1 MKAALRLLLVTTTLV
16 LAGHAFA
23 EVLPTAEPVTIDVS
37 PDRLSR
43 IRTVLQ
49 REIDAD
55 RMPGAVVMIARRGQL
70 IYSEAIGFL
79 DKAAGKPMTKD
90 AIFRI
95 YSMTKPLAS
104 VAAMMLVEEG
114 RMQLTDPVA
123 KFLPPFA
130 KMEVLVT
137 DKDGRT
143 TREIAKRQM
152 TIHDLFRHTAGF
164 AYGEFSNVPEIKA
177 AYAEA
182 KLYQPGITAE
192 SRMIT
197 PDQFVTGI
205 AKAPLVHEPGT
216 TWEYSMAVDVLG
228 RVVEAISGQRLSA
241 FLDERLFRPLNMADT
256 GFKVPEAQWS
266 RIAEPLPKNPLTGG
280 PNDVM
285 LDVKI
290 DPLNN
295 SGGGG
300 AVSTA
305 ADYLRFCQMMLNG
318 GTLDGRRYLS
328 PTSVKLMASDHLG
341 NRPVSPVTPG
351 VQLMG
356 VDGYTFGLG
365 FMVRQGPGL
374 AGQTHVPH
382 QSRHRATGNIEAL
395 ALELSP
401 DLAHAIDPEIL
412 IEDAPNLDLQRGIL
426 PGAGRQLGGIAPFGH
441 MGMVVRGG
449 DRQDLANR
457 LDPMRPTMIVDEGDH
472 GLYRRSSSAV
482 AK

>member
-1 MKAALRLLLVTTTLV
+1 MKAALRLLLVATTLV
-16 LAGHAFA
+16 LAGHAHA
-23 EVLPTAEPVTIDVS
+23 EVLSTAKPETVDVS

-49 REIDAD
+49 QEVDAD

-70 IYSEAIGFL
+70 IYSEALGFQ
-79 DKAAGKPMTKD
+79 DKAAGKPMSRD

-114 RMQLTDPVA
+114 KMQLTDPVA
-123 KFLPPFA
+123 KFLPQFA
-130 KMEVLVT
+130 KMDVLVT
-137 DKDGRT
+137 DKDGQT
-143 TREIAKRQM
+143 TRETAKRQI
-152 TIHDLFRHTAGF
+152 TIQDLFRHTAGF

-182 KLYQPGITAE
+182 KLYQPNITAE

-197 PDQFVTGI
+197 PDQFVDGI

-241 FLDERLFRPLNMADT
+241 FLDERLFRPLNMVDT
-256 GFKVPEAQWS
+256 GFKVPEAQWG

-280 PNDVM
+280 PNDIM
-285 LDVKI
+285 LDVKL
-290 DPLNN
+290 DPLND

-318 GTLDGRRYLS
+318 GSLEGRRYLS

-341 NRPVSPVTPG
+341 NRPASPVTPG
-351 VQLMG
+351 ALLMG
-356 VDGYTFGLG
+356 VDGYTFHGANTGCHPSVLPPPD
-365 FMVRQGPGL
+365 QGTGSPGVGEL
-374 AGQTHVPH
+374 TAA
-382 QSRHRATGNIEAL
+382 RA
-395 ALELSP
+395 
-401 DLAHAIDPEIL
+401 
-412 IEDAPNLDLQRGIL
+412 
-426 PGAGRQLGGIAPFGH
+426 
-441 MGMVVRGG
+441 RGG
-449 DRQDLANR
+449 R
-457 LDPMRPTMIVDEGDH
+457 
-472 GLYRRSSSAV
+472 
-482 AK
+482 

>member
-16 LAGHAFA
+16 FVGHAFA
-23 EVLPTAEPVTIDVS
+23 EAPLAKPETVDVS
-37 PDRLSR
+37 QDRLSR

-49 REIDAD
+49 KETDAD
-55 RMPGAVVMIARRGQL
+55 RLPGAVVVIARRGQL
-70 IYSEAIGFL
+70 IFSEAIGFQ

-95 YSMTKPLAS
+95 YSMTKPLTS

-123 KFLPPFA
+123 KFLPQFA
-130 KMEVLVT
+130 KMDVLVT
-137 DKDGRT
+137 DKDGKT
-143 TREIAKRQM
+143 TLETAKRQM
-152 TIHDLFRHTAGF
+152 TIQDLFRHTAGF
-164 AYGEFSNVPEIKA
+164 SYAEFSNVPEIKA
-177 AYAEA
+177 AYQEA
-182 KLYQPGITAE
+182 KLFTPGIMAE
-192 SRMIT
+192 SRTIT

-228 RVVEAISGQRLSA
+228 RVVEAISGERLSV
-241 FLDERLFRPLNMADT
+241 FLDERLFRPLNMVDT
-256 GFKVPEAQWS
+256 GFKVREAQWS

-290 DPLNN
+290 DPLND

-328 PTSVKLMASDHLG
+328 PTSVRLMTSDHLG
-341 NRPVSPVTPG
+341 NRPASPVTPG
-351 VQLMG
+351 ALLMG

-374 AGQTHVPH
+374 AGVPGSEGEYMWAGAGGTFFWIDPKEQLAVVYMAQTPGAI
-382 QSRHRATGNIEAL
+382 RPYYRRMIKAL
-395 ALELSP
+395 VAQALE
-401 DLAHAIDPEIL
+401 
-412 IEDAPNLDLQRGIL
+412 N
-426 PGAGRQLGGIAPFGH
+426 
-441 MGMVVRGG
+441 
-449 DRQDLANR
+449 
-457 LDPMRPTMIVDEGDH
+457 
-472 GLYRRSSSAV
+472 
-482 AK
+482 

>member
-1 MKAALRLLLVTTTLV
+1 MHIALKLLLVTTTLV
-16 LAGHAFA
+16 LASPALA
-23 EVLPTAEPVTIDVS
+23 EVLSIAKPETVDVS

-49 REIDAD
+49 SEVDAD

-70 IYSEAIGFL
+70 IYSEAIGFQ
-79 DKAAGKPMTKD
+79 DKAAGKPMSKE

-114 RMQLTDPVA
+114 KMQLTDPVA
-123 KFLPPFA
+123 KFLPQLA

-137 DKDGRT
+137 DKDGKT
-143 TREIAKRQM
+143 TRETAKRQI
-152 TIHDLFRHTAGF
+152 TIQDLFRHTAGF
-164 AYGEFSNVPEIKA
+164 AYGEFSNIPELKA

-182 KLYQPGITAE
+182 KLFQPTVTAE
-192 SRMIT
+192 SRLIT
-197 PDQFVTGI
+197 PEQFVTGI

-216 TWEYSMAVDVLG
+216 TWEYSMSVDVLG
-228 RVVEAISGQRLSA
+228 RVVEVISGQRLSA
-241 FLDERLFRPLNMADT
+241 FLDERLFRPLNMVDT
-256 GFKVPEAQWS
+256 GFKVPEPQSS
-266 RIAEPLPKNPLTGG
+266 RIAEPLPKNPLTGA
-280 PNDVM
+280 PNDLM

-341 NRPVSPVTPG
+341 SRPAAPVTPG

-374 AGQTHVPH
+374 AAVPGSEGEYMWAGAGGTFFWIDPKEQLAVVYMAQTPGAI
-382 QSRHRATGNIEAL
+382 RPFYRRMIKAL
-395 ALELSP
+395 VAQALE
-401 DLAHAIDPEIL
+401 
-412 IEDAPNLDLQRGIL
+412 N
-426 PGAGRQLGGIAPFGH
+426 
-441 MGMVVRGG
+441 
-449 DRQDLANR
+449 
-457 LDPMRPTMIVDEGDH
+457 
-472 GLYRRSSSAV
+472 
-482 AK
+482 

>member
-1 MKAALRLLLVTTTLV
+1 MKSALRLLVCSLILIPVGESFAQVTAAKPETV
-16 LAGHAFA
+16 
-23 EVLPTAEPVTIDVS
+23 DVS

-49 REIDAD
+49 KEVDGD
-55 RMPGAVVMIARRGQL
+55 RLPGAVVMIARRGQL
-70 IYSEAIGFL
+70 IYSEAIGFQ

-114 RMQLTDPVA
+114 SIQLTDPIS
-123 KFLPPFA
+123 KFLPQFT
-130 KMEVLVT
+130 KMEVLVP
-137 DKDGRT
+137 DKDGKA
-143 TREIAKRQM
+143 TREIAKRQI
-152 TIHDLFRHTAGF
+152 TIQDLFRHTAGF
-164 AYGEFSNVPEIKA
+164 AYGEFSNVPELKA

-182 KLYQPGITAE
+182 KLFHPTITAE

-197 PDQFVTGI
+197 PEQFVAGI

-228 RVVEAISGQRLSA
+228 RVVEVVSGQRLSA
-241 FLDERLFRPLNMADT
+241 FLDERLFRPLNMVDT

-280 PNDVM
+280 PSDIM

-290 DPLNN
+290 DPLND

-328 PTSVKLMASDHLG
+328 PTTVKLMTSDHLG
-341 NRPVSPVTPG
+341 NRPGSPLTPG
-351 VQLMG
+351 ALLMG

-374 AGQTHVPH
+374 AGVPG
-382 QSRHRATGNIEAL
+382 SEGEYMWAGAGGTFFW
-395 ALELSP
+395 
-401 DLAHAIDPEIL
+401 IDPKEQL
-412 IEDAPNLDLQRGIL
+412 AVVYMAQT
-426 PGAGRQLGGIAPFGH
+426 PGAI
-441 MGMVVRGG
+441 
-449 DRQDLANR
+449 
-457 LDPMRPTMIVDEGDH
+457 RPY
-472 GLYRRSSSAV
+472 YRRMIKALV
-482 AK
+482 AQALDN